1 MSESATRT
9 VKAVLAT
16 ILGGALL
23 AAPLVGVATSAS
35 ASVDGTGVIIN
46 EAYLKGGSANAPFNK
61 KFVELYNPGDA
72 PVSLDGW
79 SLQYRSASASAA
91 ANGVGALTGSIPADG
106 YYLAAINGNGTTGAA
121 LPEADVD
128 LGSALN
134 PSGTNGT
141 LFLAST
147 TTALTPATGSVVGAE
162 NIVDLVGYGTSN
174 TFEGGVATVD
184 GANGVPNSLNRTG
197 FADTD
202 VNSADFVSSADV
214 TPQSSGQGE
223 TPEPTPTPTG
233 TPEPTTPPADPTEYT
248 IAELQGTGASSPF
261 ATSDKPV
268 VSTSG
273 VVTAVY
279 PTGGFNGYVI
289 QTPGTGSQVTGRTAS
304 DAIYVYSASTVASV
318 AIGDHVKLTGTV
330 TEFQGLTEFEVTS
343 AAGLTKLDT
352 PAEAVTPLALTLPLD
367 DAARE
372 TMESMLVAPQGD
384 FTVTNN
390 YSTNQ
395 YAEIGLAAGDTP
407 LVTPTETARPDS
419 AEYTAAVASNAARA
433 VTLDDGASINFL
445 PNGGGAAQNIPLPYL
460 TENPDIVVGSKATFT
475 APLIFDFRNSAW
487 KFQPTT
493 QYAVGGTAPATF
505 TGEQDVAPA
514 EVGGDIQIAGFNVLN
529 YFTTTGDQ
537 LTGCTYYV
545 DRDKDPV
552 TVNRGCDARGAAE
565 AEDLARQQAKIVA
578 AINGLGAEVV
588 SLEEIEN
595 SAKFGE
601 DRDSALSTLV
611 TALNA
616 ALGSEEWAFVPSPA
630 ADALPPLAQ
639 QDVIRTA
646 FIYKKAAVEPVGAS
660 RVLIDPAFSN
670 ARQPLAQEFAP
681 VGATG
686 GEFIAIVNHFK
697 SKGDS
702 TPPATG
708 DNANG
713 VQGAFNGDRT
723 RQAAA
728 LLSFSSSLQT
738 ELGTTDVF
746 LIGDFN
752 AYSKEDP
759 AVALTDAGYIDQG
772 AKSGKYSYSFGGT
785 SGSLDHVFASPS
797 ADAKVTGVDIWNINS
812 GETIAKEYSRYN
824 YNATNFYDESV
835 FRSSDHDPVVLG
847 YNPVAGPVE
856 LNLIDINDFHGRID
870 ANTVKFA
877 GTIEQLKAQSPNS
890 MFISSG
896 DNVGASLFASSVQQD
911 QPTIDVLNALS
922 LKTSAVGN
930 HEFDQGY
937 ADLTDRIIGADD
949 ARNAKWA
956 YLGANV
962 YEKGTT
968 TPALPEYA
976 IEQVGGLRVGV
987 IGAITQETPSLVSPG
1002 GISGLDFGDPVDA
1015 VNRVAA
1021 QLTDGDESN
1030 GEADVLI
1037 ASYHEGAGAGLVEG
1051 ATLEQELAQGGAFA
1065 KIVNDTDAKV
1075 AAIFTGHTHK
1085 QYAWDG
1091 PIKGTDKT
1099 RPVLQTG
1106 NYGENIGQVKLSI
1119 DPETHELV
1127 SYTATNVKRLASAT
1141 GATPAETAALSAA
1154 LDAQLV
1160 NTYPAVAEVKTI
1172 TDAALAYAAEIG
1184 NQPKGSV
1191 TADITSANTGG
1202 SYVDGVYVGGS
1213 RDDRA
1218 SESTLGDLV
1227 ADSLV
1232 SSLSSADRGGAEIG
1246 VVNPGG
1252 LRAELLFKG
1261 DTTSNPANT
1270 DGTITYAEANAV
1282 LPFVNNL
1289 WTTSLTGA
1297 QFKTVLEQ
1305 QWQTNPDGTVP
1316 SRPYLQLGL
1325 SKNVT
1330 YTFDATAARG
1340 SHITGIWI
1348 NGEPIDPAASYRIGS
1363 FNFLLQ
1369 GGDNFREFT
1378 SGTNTRDSGLV
1389 DRDAWISYLESN
1401 PGLTPDFARQAV
1413 QVSGVTAG
1421 DVELGADVSA
1431 TVSGLNLTSLGS
1443 PENTSLTATWTGS
1456 AATFASI
1463 PVTNGSATVS
1473 VEVPV
1478 DAYKNS
1484 ELVLT
1489 ASPSG
1494 TVVRIPV
1501 TVSNGLPNPPEVDRI
1516 AGADRF
1522 EVSVNLSKDG
1532 FPDGADSV
1540 YVTSGEVFPDALAA
1554 APAATVDSGPIL
1566 LTQNGVLPQ
1575 AVRDEIV
1582 RLGAKNIVIVG
1593 GPATVSTAVETE
1605 LKTLGTVTRI
1615 GGADRYEVSRNVAK
1629 AAYPDGAPYA
1639 VLATGTSF
1647 ADALSAGAAVAG
1659 EAPVI
1664 LVNGGQ
1670 SKLDAATKALLTDLG
1685 VDKLV
1690 IVGGEASVSA
1700 GILADANTIAPTE
1713 RLGGKDRYEAS
1724 RNINAYFFDTADRV
1738 LLTTGLTFT
1747 DALSASAYAPRIDA
1761 PLFTI
1766 PGGCV
1771 PQETRDQITDLG
1783 ATRVTVIGGEA
1794 SVTKSV
1800 DDLAVCTR

>member
-1 MSESATRT
+1 

-16 ILGGALL
+16 ILGGALF
-23 AAPLVGVATSAS
+23 AAPLVGVASSAS

-46 EAYLKGGSANAPFNK
+46 EAYLKGGSASAPFNK

-79 SLQYRSASASAA
+79 SLQYRSSAGTAA
-91 ANGVGALTGSIPADG
+91 ANGVGALSGTIAADG
-106 YYLAAINGNGTTGAA
+106 YFLVQIAGNGTVGAD
-121 LPEADVD
+121 LPAADLD
-128 LGSALN
+128 LGSTLN

-141 LFLAST
+141 LFLASS

-162 NIVDLVGYGTSN
+162 NIVDLIGYGTSN
-174 TFEGGVATVD
+174 TFEGSAAVVD

-202 VNSADFVSSADV
+202 VNSADFVSSSTV
-214 TPQSSGQGE
+214 TPQNSGAGE
-223 TPEPTPTPTG
+223 EPEPEPTG
-233 TPEPTTPPADPTEYT
+233 SPEPTTPPAEPTEYT
-248 IAELQGTGASSPF
+248 IAEIQGTGDASPF
-261 ATSDKPV
+261 ATTPKTTV
-268 VSTSG
+268 TTSG
-273 VVTAVY
+273 VVTAAY

-289 QTPGTGSQVTGRTAS
+289 QSPGTGGEATGRTAS
-304 DAIYVYSASTVASV
+304 DALYVYSSSTVGSV
-318 AIGDHVKLTGTV
+318 AVGDHVQVTGTV
-330 TEFQGLTEFEVTS
+330 VEFQGLTELEVTS

-352 PAEAVTPLALTLPLD
+352 PADAVTPLALTLPLD
-367 DAARE
+367 AAARE
-372 TMESMLVAPQGD
+372 TMESMLVAPQGAY
-384 FTVTNN
+384 TVANN

-395 YAEIGLAAGDTP
+395 YAEIGLAAGTTP
-407 LVTPTETARPDS
+407 LVTPTETARPGT
-419 AEYTAAVASNAARA
+419 AEYDAAVAANAARA
-433 VTLDDGASINFL
+433 VTLDDGSSTNFL
-445 PNGGGAAQNIPLPYL
+445 PSGGGPAQDVPLPYL
-460 TENPDIVVGSKATFT
+460 TENPDIVVGSAATFT
-475 APLIFDFRNSAW
+475 APLIFDYRNSAW
-487 KFQPTT
+487 KFQPTG
-493 QYAVGGTAPATF
+493 QYSVGGAAPATF
-505 TGEQDVAPA
+505 EGEQDEAPE

-537 LTGCTYYV
+537 LTGCSYYV
-545 DRDKDPV
+545 DRDDDPV

-565 AEDLARQQAKIVA
+565 PEDLARQQAKIVA

-595 SAKFGE
+595 SAKFGK
-601 DRDSALSTLV
+601 DRDAALSTLV
-611 TALNA
+611 AALNA
-616 ALGSEEWAFVPSPA
+616 ASGSEEWAFVPSPA
-630 ADALPPLAQ
+630 ADALPPLGS

-681 VGATG
+681 VGVEG
-686 GEFIAIVNHFK
+686 GEFIAIVNHLK

-759 AVALTDAGYIDQG
+759 VVAITDAGYVDQG
-772 AKSGKYSYSFGGT
+772 SKSGKYSYSFSGT
-785 SGSLDHVFASPS
+785 SGSLDHIFASAS
-797 ADAKVTGVDIWNINS
+797 ADAKVSGVDIWNINS

-835 FRSSDHDPVVLG
+835 FRSSDHDPVIVG
-847 YNPVAGPVE
+847 YSTTAPDVQ
-856 LNLIDINDFHGRID
+856 LNLIDINDFHGRIESVTD
-870 ANTVKFA
+870 ATTKETYTTTVKFA
-877 GTIEQLKAQSPNS
+877 ATVEQLREQYGDANS
-890 MFISSG
+890 LFISSG
-896 DNVGASLFASSVQQD
+896 DNIGASLFASSVQQD
-911 QPTIDVLNALS
+911 QPTIDVLNALE

-937 ADLTDRIIGADD
+937 ADLVDRVIGPDD
-949 ARNAKWA
+949 ARNAQFD

-962 YEKGTT
+962 YKKGTT
-968 TPALPEYA
+968 TPALDEYSLQ
-976 IEQVGGLRVGV
+976 EVDGLTVGI
-987 IGAITQETPSLVSPG
+987 IGAITEETPTLVSPG
-1002 GISGLDFGDPVDA
+1002 GIADLDFGDPVDA

-1021 QLTDGDESN
+1021 QLSDGDPSN
-1030 GEADVLI
+1030 GEADVII
-1037 ASYHEGAGAGLVEG
+1037 ASYHEGAGAGTVEK
-1051 ATLEQELAQGGAFA
+1051 ATLEQEIAAGGAFA
-1065 KIVNDTDAKV
+1065 KIVTETAASVD
-1075 AAIFTGHTHK
+1075 AIFTGHTHK
-1085 QYAWDG
+1085 QYVWDG
-1091 PIKGTDKT
+1091 PIPGSDAT
-1099 RPVLQTG
+1099 RPIVQTG
-1106 NYGENIGQVKLSI
+1106 NYGENIGQVVLTI
-1119 DPETHELV
+1119 DGTTGTVEG
-1127 SYTATNVKRLASAT
+1127 YTARNVPRTTEKQA
-1141 GATPAETAALSAA
+1141 
-1154 LDAQLV
+1154 DLV
-1160 NTYPAVAEVKTI
+1160 AKYPRVAEVKTI
-1172 TDAALAYAAEIG
+1172 TDQALALAAEIG

-1191 TADITSANTGG
+1191 SADITTAYAGG
-1202 SYVDGVYVGGS
+1202 SYVNGVYTGGT

-1218 SESTLGDLV
+1218 SESALGDLV

-1232 SSLSSADRGGAEIG
+1232 TSLGSADRGGAQIG

-1252 LRAELLFKG
+1252 LRAELLFA
-1261 DTTSNPANT
+1261 P
-1270 DGTITYAEANAV
+1270 DGTVTYAEANAV

-1305 QWQTNPDGTVP
+1305 QWQTNADGTVP

-1325 SKNVT
+1325 SKNAT
-1330 YTFDATAARG
+1330 YTFDATADRG

-1348 NGEPIDPAASYRIGS
+1348 DGEPIDPAASYRIGS

-1378 SGTNTRDSGLV
+1378 KGTNTRDSGLV
-1389 DRDAWISYLESN
+1389 DRDAWIAYLEAN
-1401 PGLTPDFARQAV
+1401 KGLAPDFARQAV
-1413 QVSGVTAG
+1413 QVTGVTQG
-1421 DVELGADVSA
+1421 EVELGADVSA

-1443 PENTSLTATWTGS
+1443 PENTALTVTWPGS
-1456 AATFASI
+1456 AATFADI
-1463 PVTNGSATVS
+1463 PVTNGTAAVS

-1478 DAYKNS
+1478 DAYKKS
-1484 ELVLT
+1484 EIVLT

-1501 TVSNGLPNPPEVDRI
+1501 MVKDGLPNPPEVDRI
-1516 AGADRF
+1516 GGTDRF
-1522 EVSVNLSKDG
+1522 DVSTNLSQDG
-1532 FPDGADSV
+1532 FPNGAETV
-1540 YVTSGEVFPDALAA
+1540 YITSGEVFPDALAA
-1554 APAATVDSGPIL
+1554 APAATVDGGPIL
-1566 LTQNGVLPQ
+1566 LTRNGELP
-1575 AVRDEIV
+1575 ASVRDEIV
-1582 RLGAKNIVIVG
+1582 RLGAKNVVIVG
-1593 GPATVSTAVETE
+1593 GPATVSTAVENQ
-1605 LKTLGTVTRI
+1605 LKAIDTPGTPGTDGVGVTRI
-1615 GGADRYEVSRNVAK
+1615 GGADRFEASRNVA
-1629 AAYPDGAPYA
+1629 AAAFPDGAPYA

-1664 LVNGGQ
+1664 LVNGSL
-1670 SKLDAATKALLTDLG
+1670 SKLDAPTKALLQKLG
-1685 VDKLV
+1685 VEKIV

-1700 GILADANTIAPTE
+1700 GILADATTIAPTE

-1738 LLTTGLTFT
+1738 LLTTGLSFM

-1771 PQETRDQITDLG
+1771 PAETRDQIQDLG
-1783 ATRVTVIGGEA
+1783 ATRVTLIGGEA
-1794 SVTKSV
+1794 TLTKSV
-1800 DDLAVCTR
+1800 EDLEVCAR